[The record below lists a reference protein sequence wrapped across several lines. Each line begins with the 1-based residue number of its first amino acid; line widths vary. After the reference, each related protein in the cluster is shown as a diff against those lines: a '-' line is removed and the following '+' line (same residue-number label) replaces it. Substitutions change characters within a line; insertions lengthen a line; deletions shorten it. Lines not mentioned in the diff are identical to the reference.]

1 MKVSPTMQQLVQQL
15 VERHGVDL
23 CPRGAYLRLD
33 LPEQDSLVIDHQG
46 TAQMAVT
53 QCFEECGA
61 WRIDREVIF
70 FTGYGEWI
78 PLEITQLAT
87 GWMAFAK
94 LDAAGQR
101 LVRINHCGQE
111 KLAEFAERWAHKLLR
126 QNWVE
131 QGVPYAPWTPPS
143 RQEVR

>member
-1 MKVSPTMQQLVQQL
+1 MQQLVAQL
-15 VERHGVDL
+15 AQRHGVDL
-23 CPRGAYLRLD
+23 GPVGAYLRLD
-33 LPEQDSLVIDHQG
+33 LPEQDSLVIDYLG

-61 WRIDREVIF
+61 WKIDREVVF
-70 FTGYGEWI
+70 FTRATEWI

-101 LVRINHCGQE
+101 IVRINPCGQE
-111 KLAEFAERWAHKLLR
+111 KLAEFAERWAHKLMR
-126 QNWVE
+126 QNWLE
-131 QGVPYAPWTPPS
+131 QGVRYEPWTPLS
-143 RQEVR
+143 RKELR